1 MDTNVSGVKSSTT
14 LHSHAKILISV
25 ARLATER
32 EGERGRRELWDRRGR
47 RTEARGGRDAARI
60 PPLPRNSDR
69 KNGVGVSTRVYVRRE
84 ELCVCV

>member
-47 RTEARGGRDAARI
+47 RTEARGGVMRLGFHRYQGTATGKTALVSAR
-60 PPLPRNSDR
+60 
-69 KNGVGVSTRVYVRRE
+69 E
-84 ELCVCV
+84 CM